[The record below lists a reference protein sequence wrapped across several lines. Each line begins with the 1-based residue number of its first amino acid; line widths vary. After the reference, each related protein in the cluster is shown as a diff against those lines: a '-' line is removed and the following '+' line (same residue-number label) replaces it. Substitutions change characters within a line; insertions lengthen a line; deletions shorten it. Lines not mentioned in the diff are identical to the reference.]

1 MKLAFAAGFAI
12 GTAVVLWTFW
22 RELSDNREKMR
33 SAKAE
38 KEEIAE
44 QEWRAFLAKWEA
56 A

>member
-1 MKLAFAAGFAI
+1 MNRAAFAAGFVI

-38 KEEIAE
+38 KAE